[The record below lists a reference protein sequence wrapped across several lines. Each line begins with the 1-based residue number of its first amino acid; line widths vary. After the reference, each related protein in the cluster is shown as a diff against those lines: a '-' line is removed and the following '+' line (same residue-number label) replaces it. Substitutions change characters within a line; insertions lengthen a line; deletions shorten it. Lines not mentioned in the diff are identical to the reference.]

1 MIHSKHPSC
10 FQEKDEEEDKKS
22 DKLELEDELLFE
34 DFELGDEDCA
44 LPVEEEEVDAED
56 GELLVEEEEEEE
68 DGELPVEEEE
78 EEEDGEL
85 PVEEEEEEEEEDGEL
100 EEADVEESTKIK
112 ILRQIA
118 DVASKLKEI
127 VGNLI
132 TTAGKVV
139 VTILLGLTGK

>member
-1 MIHSKHPSC
+1 MIHNKHPSSY
-10 FQEKDEEEDKKS
+10 FQEKEDEEEDKKS

-34 DFELGDEDCA
+34 DFELCDEDCA
-44 LPVEEEEVDAED
+44 LPVEEEGVDAED
-56 GELLVEEEEEEE
+56 R
-68 DGELPVEEEE
+68 ELPVEEEE
-78 EEEDGEL
+78 KEDGEL
-85 PVEEEEEEEEEDGEL
+85 PVEEEEEEEEDGEL

>member
-10 FQEKDEEEDKKS
+10 FQEKEDEEEDKKS

-56 GELLVEEEEEEE
+56 GEL
-68 DGELPVEEEE
+68 PVEEE